1 MLNIG
6 DELIIEISY
15 FMDHGLLKSS
25 RLLGLELVNN
35 LLIKVQH
42 PIIEQKALKYTWNF
56 AKGSIIM

>member
-6 DELIIEISY
+6 DEIIIEISY

-42 PIIEQKALKYTWNF
+42 PIIEQKALKYT
-56 AKGSIIM
+56 

>member
-56 AKGSIIM
+56 AEGSIIM